1 VESLL
6 TDSGRDESVEENAIT
21 ASPSTAPSGL
31 PSDFPSRTP
40 SAAPSSVP
48 SDLPSQVP
56 SDAPSYVPSDLP
68 SALPS
73 DTPSQTPSDVPSLL
87 PEPLVDVIP
96 TPLAADVLVDA
107 SDAPSSVPSSGSS
120 PVDDKDIVLPSDFP
134 SISPSGTKLVDGLF
148 LDAKHIEIFE
158 EVCANA
164 FLKEYLPWVQSA
176 DYRSVTCSVVSQ
188 KESSLRRQLQT
199 TEHKAEVTYRT
210 NGIDLLV
217 LVFGIV
223 DLPQD
228 VSFQSVVYQTFFTFK
243 AEFQQD
249 LSSVSDFFEKP
260 DTSGQSAA
268 TEPESTTNTSSGK
281 SFFGGAGKG
290 LYVGAAA
297 LIVGGLL
304 ALSISFFVLRRRE
317 DDTSTRE
324 TPRHAKEDASANH
337 LSIRV
342 QSEDEMLPLSPIGL
356 GAIRPPPLDMEPGVE
371 EAVEGD
377 DGDSSESKS
386 EPMLN
391 QYSPRGP
398 TNQPVIPRQSP
409 RVSAPAE
416 GEDSGCPMGTT
427 RGDVES
433 QDASSSEEDMGW
445 RRLLSFGKR
454 KRSIDKPPLQ
464 QQRDIGISPNQSTV
478 ESVLADWTQ
487 GSLGTE
493 KGHEHVLTDLDKLA
507 KKKSAA
513 STPKYDNTSA
523 KSPQW

>member
-1 VESLL
+1 
-6 TDSGRDESVEENAIT
+6 
-21 ASPSTAPSGL
+21 
-31 PSDFPSRTP
+31 
-40 SAAPSSVP
+40 
-48 SDLPSQVP
+48 
-56 SDAPSYVPSDLP
+56 
-68 SALPS
+68 
-73 DTPSQTPSDVPSLL
+73 
-87 PEPLVDVIP
+87 
-96 TPLAADVLVDA
+96 
-107 SDAPSSVPSSGSS
+107 
-120 PVDDKDIVLPSDFP
+120 
-134 SISPSGTKLVDGLF
+134 
-148 LDAKHIEIFE
+148 
-158 EVCANA
+158 
-164 FLKEYLPWVQSA
+164 VQSA
-176 DYRSVTCSVVSQ
+176 DYRSITCSVVSQ

-223 DLPQD
+223 NLPQD

-249 LSSVSDFFEKP
+249 LNSVSDFFEKP

-268 TEPESTTNTSSGK
+268 TDPEITTTSSGK

-290 LYVGAAA
+290 LYIGAAA
-297 LIVGGLL
+297 LIGGGLL

-317 DDTSTRE
+317 DDSSTRE

-342 QSEDEMLPLSPIGL
+342 QSEDEMLPLSPIGFD
-356 GAIRPPPLDMEPGVE
+356 AMRPPPLDMEPGVE
-371 EAVEGD
+371 EEAVEGD
-377 DGDSSESKS
+377 ESDSSESKS
-386 EPMLN
+386 EPVLN

-398 TNQPVIPRQSP
+398 TNQPAMPLQSP
-409 RVSAPAE
+409 RVSPP
-416 GEDSGCPMGTT
+416 EDSGRPMGTS
-427 RGDVES
+427 RGDIES

-445 RRLLSFGKR
+445 RRLLYFGKR

-487 GSLGTE
+487 GSLGTA
-493 KGHEHVLTDLDKLA
+493 KGHEHVLIDLDKLA
-507 KKKSAA
+507 EKKSAA
-513 STPKYDNTSA
+513 STPKYDNTST